1 MEHQQDLY
9 MNIFNSFHMLD
20 RDFDRVKAK
29 FFLALGDET
38 RLRII
43 EILRGKKMN
52 VGELCEELRRE
63 QSYVSH
69 HLACLR
75 NCGIVKT
82 EKSGKYVYYS
92 LNGSQRMRR
101 LLGMA
106 DEHVREAFENIMGCE
121 VVR

>member
-1 MEHQQDLY
+1 
-9 MNIFNSFHMLD
+9 MLD
-20 RDFDRVKAK
+20 GDFARVKAK

-43 EILRGKKMN
+43 GILREKGKMN
-52 VGELCEELRRE
+52 VGELCNELSRE

-92 LNGSQRMRR
+92 LNGSQRIRR

-106 DEHVREAFENIMGCE
+106 DEHVREAFENIMACE
-121 VVR
+121 VVE